1 MTAPAPARRNG
12 LRVVSNAKLERST
25 PVSDEQLIEAV
36 EKGDHAL
43 AGELYDR
50 LVGVVDHTL
59 YRVFGRRETDHED
72 LIQTAFE
79 QIVLT
84 LSRQSFARACSLKTW
99 ASTVTSHVGFNA
111 LRSRRRE
118 RAVLDRQAEA
128 EPDSSPGAADVERQT
143 AARAELDRMRG
154 HLVSMKAEHAQA
166 VFLHDVLGHDLAE
179 IALMTNVTVAAAQ
192 SRLVRGR
199 KELYRRMGVENTG
212 RRRK

>member
-1 MTAPAPARRNG
+1 MTAPAPARRSN
-12 LRVVSNAKLERST
+12 LRVVSNATIEPTT

-50 LVGVVDHTL
+50 LIGVVDHTL

-72 LIQTAFE
+72 LIQAAFE

-128 EPDSSPGAADVERQT
+128 EPEALPGAADVERQT

-154 HLVSMKAEHAQA
+154 HLVGMKSEHAQA

-199 KELYRRMGVENTG
+199 KELYRRMGVEKSG

>member
-1 MTAPAPARRNG
+1 MTASAKAHRSA
-12 LRVVSNAKLERST
+12 LRVVSSAKVEPS
-25 PVSDEQLIEAV
+25 PVTDEQLIEAV
-36 EKGDHAL
+36 EKGDHRL
-43 AGELYDR
+43 AGELCDR
-50 LVGVVDHTL
+50 LIGVVDHTL

-72 LIQTAFE
+72 LIQAAFE

-118 RAVLDRQAEA
+118 RAVLDRQVEA
-128 EPDSSPGAADVERQT
+128 EPEASPSAADVERQT
-143 AARAELDRMRG
+143 VARAELDRMRG
-154 HLVSMKAEHAQA
+154 HLTSMKEEHAQA

-179 IALMTNVTVAAAQ
+179 IALMTDVTVAAAQ

-199 KELYRRMGVENTG
+199 RELYRRMGVEHSG